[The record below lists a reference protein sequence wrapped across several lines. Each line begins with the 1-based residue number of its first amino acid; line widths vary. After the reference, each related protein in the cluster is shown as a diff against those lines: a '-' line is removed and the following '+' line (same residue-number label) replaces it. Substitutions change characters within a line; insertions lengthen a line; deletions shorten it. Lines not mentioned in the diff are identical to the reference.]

1 MNKKLLSL
9 GVAMALGAICATTTL
24 AAENDFKPQPP
35 HKQPPCEMM
44 KPNPEHGKMMHK
56 KMQEDQKKL
65 DEILNLT
72 SDQKAQIEKNKQ
84 ESKAKMKPIMQ
95 KMAKQKY
102 ELEKVMLSGASK
114 ESKDKKILK
123 IKKEMRELKIQAD
136 EIRKADFEKFKSVLD
151 DSQKAEF
158 EKFIK
163 EKKAQKKGDFPKPP
177 KKHKPMPLPLHDI
190 EK

>member
-1 MNKKLLSL
+1 MNKKMLSL
-9 GVAMALGAICATTTL
+9 ALGLIISGACATATL
-24 AAENDFKPQPP
+24 AAEDNFKPQPP

-44 KPNPEHGKMMHK
+44 KPCPEHDKMMHK

-72 SDQKAQIEKNKQ
+72 AEQKAQIEKNKQ

-95 KMAKQKY
+95 KMAKKKY
-102 ELEKVMLSGASK
+102 ELEKVMISDASK
-114 ESKDKKILK
+114 EAKDKKILK

-136 EIRKADFEKFKSVLD
+136 SIRKADFENFKSVLD
-151 DSQKAEF
+151 DNQKADF

-177 KKHKPMPLPLHDI
+177 KGHKPMPLPLHEI